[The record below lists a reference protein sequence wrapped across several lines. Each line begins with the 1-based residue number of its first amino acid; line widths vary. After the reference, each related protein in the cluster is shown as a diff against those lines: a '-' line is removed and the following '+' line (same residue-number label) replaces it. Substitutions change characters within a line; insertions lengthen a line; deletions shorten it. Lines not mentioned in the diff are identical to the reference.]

1 MEMTGYIAVHTKVP
15 NYITEKISILQ
26 QPLRIARAWA
36 GTGSKRPLLQIFNLP
51 VNRIC
56 PMGLQKLIGLAEM
69 PAPKEPPV
77 CRQGAW
83 MGCLQDQVLGVSQ
96 HRAFLLGGP
105 APQHG

>member
-1 MEMTGYIAVHTKVP
+1 
-15 NYITEKISILQ
+15 
-26 QPLRIARAWA
+26 
-36 GTGSKRPLLQIFNLP
+36 
-51 VNRIC
+51 
-56 PMGLQKLIGLAEM
+56 MGLQKLIGLAEM

-105 APQHG
+105 APQHGYNWPVLGIDSMDNGVRKLFPALPLMGIGLMGTDGKYRI